1 MLSAVAPEA
10 IVLDFIFSPVTFFER
25 RLRRPPNWP
34 LALLPLGLCVIVQI
48 ASALL
53 FVEKMQ
59 PVLAGFEG
67 RSAYAAWATPFQVFS
82 VVLVAFGYA
91 ATYAMAA
98 LALVCLDV
106 VTTDSRRGARL
117 AEFVG
122 LSFFTQVPYAIV
134 TVLIAYFWSPAESGL
149 GSGTSLEHVSQ
160 AVDRQHAAITASP
173 LLSTGRL
180 LSYYSTVWLVVLLSA
195 ALKAVTGLGTK
206 AAWLAALFLLAVFVG
221 IRLLGRA
228 AGV

>member
-1 MLSAVAPEA
+1 M
-10 IVLDFIFSPVTFFER
+10 LDFVFSPVTFFEQ

-59 PVLAGFEG
+59 PVLAGLTG
-67 RSAYAAWATPFQVFS
+67 DLAAPAAWATPFEVFS
-82 VVLVAFGYA
+82 VVLVPFGYA

-98 LALVCLDV
+98 LAVVCLDV
-106 VTTDSRRGARL
+106 ITKDSRRGARL
-117 AEFVG
+117 AEFAA
-122 LSFFTQVPYAIV
+122 LSFFTHVPYAFV
-134 TVLIAYFWSPAESGL
+134 TVLIAYFWSPGESGL
-149 GSGTSLEHVSQ
+149 GSGLSIEDVRL
-160 AVDRQHAAITASP
+160 AVERQHAAIMASP

-206 AAWLAALFLLAVFVG
+206 AAWLAAVFLLAVFVG
-221 IRLLGRA
+221 IRLLARA